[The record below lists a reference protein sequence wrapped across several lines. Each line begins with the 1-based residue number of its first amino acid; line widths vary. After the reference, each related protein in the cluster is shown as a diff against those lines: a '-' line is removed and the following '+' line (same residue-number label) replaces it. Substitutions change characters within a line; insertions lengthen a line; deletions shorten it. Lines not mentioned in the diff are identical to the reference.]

1 MKPRSV
7 IDNDQP
13 EELLFF
19 RRWIANPLKVG
30 ALLPSSPALARLL
43 ARHVEIGP
51 DDAVIEVG
59 AGTGSITKALVS
71 AGIPRD
77 RLFVI
82 EIDSDMCTYLRKQF
96 PQVQIIHG
104 DAGRLGDIVPSRW
117 HGKVSTVVSGIPMIT
132 LPFEAQQRLI
142 KSWFS
147 MTKPGGQMLQY
158 TYSLI
163 SPIPEA
169 KLGLSVRRCGMAF
182 LNVPPAS
189 VFSYRKTDAA
199 A

>member
-1 MKPRSV
+1 MKPRSAL
-7 IDNDQP
+7 DNEQP

-30 ALLPSSPALARLL
+30 ALLPSAPALARLV
-43 ARHVEIGP
+43 ARNVEIGP

-71 AGIPRD
+71 AGIPRE

-82 EIDSDMCTYLRKQF
+82 EIDADMCTYLRKQF

-104 DAGRLGDIVPSRW
+104 DAGRLGEIVPGRW

-142 KSWFS
+142 KSWFGI
-147 MTKPGGQMLQY
+147 TKPGGQMLQY

-199 A
+199 

>member
-30 ALLPSSPALARLL
+30 ALLPSAPALARLV
-43 ARHVEIGP
+43 ARNVEIGP

-82 EIDSDMCTYLRKQF
+82 EIDADMCTYLRKQF

-104 DAGRLGDIVPSRW
+104 DAGRLSDIVPGRW

-132 LPFEAQQRLI
+132 LPLEAQQRLI
-142 KSWFS
+142 RSWFGI
-147 MTKPGGQMLQY
+147 TKPGGQMLQY

-189 VFSYRKTDAA
+189 VFSYRKADAA

>member
-7 IDNDQP
+7 TDNEQP

-43 ARHVEIGP
+43 ARNVEIGP

-59 AGTGSITKALVS
+59 AGTGSITKALVA
-71 AGIPRD
+71 AGIPRE

-104 DAGRLGDIVPSRW
+104 DATRLLDIVPSRW

-132 LPFEAQQRLI
+132 LPFDAQQRLI
-142 KSWFS
+142 RSLFS
-147 MTKPGGQMLQY
+147 IMKPGGQMLQY

-163 SPIPEA
+163 SPIPQD
-169 KLGLSVRRCGMAF
+169 KLGLTVRRCGMAF

-189 VFSYRKTDAA
+189 VFSFRKAETVS
-199 A
+199 